1 MKMIATSVVTLFAA
15 VALANP
21 PAPAAKAGTQTP
33 PPAAAATAATPAP
46 THAEAGKVD
55 CTKPEN
61 NKKDECK
68 TAKKTK

>member
-21 PAPAAKAGTQTP
+21 PAAKPAAQTP
-33 PPAAAATAATPAP
+33 PPAAAAAAPAP

-61 NKKDECK
+61 KENKECK